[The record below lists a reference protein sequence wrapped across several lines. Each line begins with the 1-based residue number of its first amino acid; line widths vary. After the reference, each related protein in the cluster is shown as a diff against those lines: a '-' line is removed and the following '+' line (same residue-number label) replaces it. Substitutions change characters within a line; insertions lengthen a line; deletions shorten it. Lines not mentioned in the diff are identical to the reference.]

1 MAGEGHTAAPA
12 IEPMVFRVGVDRATM
27 RGRWLGTRLRAH
39 REAAGMKGAQVAERI
54 TRSAATLSR
63 WESGDL
69 LPRPA
74 EVHYML
80 ELYGVR
86 GEERDVLVRHAEL
99 TLRTGVQDVG
109 ESVAVADHAWLEG
122 RAWRIETFHN
132 TVVHGLLQTPDYARA
147 ILGAG
152 DPADAADLTE
162 FAITTR
168 AARQQRL
175 TDEAPLQL
183 SMILDEAVLRRP
195 VAPPGV
201 MRAQFEYLLERAAL
215 ANVELRV
222 LPLAAGAHAGLSGA
236 FDIMRFREDPD
247 LIFIET
253 CGGDMYIDRP
263 EAYTDAWQSL
273 EAAALSE
280 QDSVVMIAAV
290 AKEMS

>member
-1 MAGEGHTAAPA
+1 MAGEKHRTAPA

-39 REAAGMKGAQVAERI
+39 REAAGMKGAHVAERI

-86 GEERDVLVRHAEL
+86 GAERDVLVRHAEL
-99 TLRTGVQDVG
+99 TLRSGVQDVG

-132 TVVHGLLQTPDYARA
+132 TVVHGLLQTADYARE

-152 DPADAADLTE
+152 DLTE
-162 FAITTR
+162 FAIATR

-175 TDEAPLQL
+175 TDEVPLQL

-195 VAPPGV
+195 VGPPGV
-201 MRAQFEYLLERAAL
+201 MRTQFEYLVERAAL

-253 CGGDMYIDRP
+253 CGGDMYIDRA
-263 EAYTDAWQSL
+263 EAYTDAWRSL

>member
-1 MAGEGHTAAPA
+1 MASDERTAIPA
-12 IEPMVFRVGVDRATM
+12 IEPTVFRVGIDRATM
-27 RGRWLGTRLRAH
+27 RGRWLGARLRQY
-39 REAAGMKGAQVAERI
+39 RDAAGMKGAEVAARM

-86 GEERDVLVRHAEL
+86 GEERDALVLHAEQ
-99 TLRTGVQDVG
+99 TQRSGVQDVG

-122 RAWRIETFHN
+122 RAWRIEMFHN
-132 TVVHGLLQTPDYARA
+132 TVVPGLLQTADYTRE
-147 ILGAG
+147 ILAAG
-152 DPADAADLTE
+152 GSAGTAELTE
-162 FAITTR
+162 LAITTR
-168 AARQQRL
+168 AARQRRL

-183 SMILDEAVLRRP
+183 AAILDEAVLRRP
-195 VAPPGV
+195 IGAPDI
-201 MRAQFEYLLERAAL
+201 MRAQLEHVVERTAL

-236 FDIMRFREDPD
+236 FDILRFRDEQD
-247 LIFIET
+247 LVFIET

-263 EAYTDAWQSL
+263 EAYADAWQRL
-273 EAAALSE
+273 EAVALSKE
-280 QDSVVMIAAV
+280 ESKAMLAAV